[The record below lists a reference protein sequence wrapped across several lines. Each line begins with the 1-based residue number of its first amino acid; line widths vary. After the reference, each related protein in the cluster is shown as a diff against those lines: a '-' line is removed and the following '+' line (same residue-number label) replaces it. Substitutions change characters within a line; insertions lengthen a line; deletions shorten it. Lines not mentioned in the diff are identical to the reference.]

1 MNNDQEETK
10 TTHKVY
16 IAQVSFY
23 APDAGPMNVIARDEA
38 HARELIPNLLPNFRD
53 VKILDIVEQSLIQR
67 PKVHEENE
75 PGANAP
81 SSPTVN

>member
-1 MNNDQEETK
+1 
-10 TTHKVY
+10 VY

-38 HARELIPNLLPNFRD
+38 HARELIPNLLPNFKD

-67 PKVHEENE
+67 PRIADPDE
-75 PGANAP
+75 GNAP
-81 SSPTVN
+81 SSEMVN